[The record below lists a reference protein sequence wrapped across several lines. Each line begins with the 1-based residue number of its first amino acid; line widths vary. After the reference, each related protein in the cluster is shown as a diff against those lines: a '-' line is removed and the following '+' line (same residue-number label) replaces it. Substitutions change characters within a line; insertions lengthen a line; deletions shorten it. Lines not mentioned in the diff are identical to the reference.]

1 MIVNINTSQLALLG
15 KVVKALVEAND
26 PIEEVGTVD
35 LDPTNENYFNEVV
48 VLDPTNDNYFNN
60 IHSELQM
67 SGAAMM
73 VTKGGHIILWI
84 SSEEELVDVIADY
97 SVSLGKILQPAL
109 EYADQH

>member
-1 MIVNINTSQLALLG
+1 MIVNINTSKLALLG

-26 PIEEVGTVD
+26 PIEEVGT
-35 LDPTNENYFNEVV
+35 LVV
-48 VLDPTNDNYFNN
+48 DPTNDNYFNN
-60 IHSELQM
+60 IHSELQR
-67 SGAAMM
+67 SGAALM
-73 VTKGGHIILWI
+73 VTKGGHIICWI

>member
-1 MIVNINTSQLALLG
+1 MNVNMNTSQLALLG

-26 PIEEVGTVD
+26 PIKEVGT
-35 LDPTNENYFNEVV
+35 LVV
-48 VLDPTNDNYFNN
+48 DPTNDNYFNN
-60 IHSELQM
+60 IRSELQR
-67 SGAAMM
+67 SGATLM

-84 SSEEELVDVIADY
+84 SSEEELVDGIADY

>member
-1 MIVNINTSQLALLG
+1 MIVNTNTSQLALLG

-26 PIEEVGTVD
+26 PIEEVGT
-35 LDPTNENYFNEVV
+35 LDV
-48 VLDPTNDNYFNN
+48 DPTNDNYFNN

-73 VTKGGHIILWI
+73 VTKGRHIILWI

-97 SVSLGKILQPAL
+97 SVSLDKILQPAL

>member
-1 MIVNINTSQLALLG
+1 MIVNTNTSQLALLG

-26 PIEEVGTVD
+26 PIEEVGILDV
-35 LDPTNENYFNEVV
+35 DPTNENYFNTIL

-73 VTKGGHIILWI
+73 VTKGGRMILWI

-97 SVSLGKILQPAL
+97 SVSLDKILQPAL